1 MLLSNVEVT
10 KKLKECRN
18 IIGVPLLGQVI
29 IRDNSY
35 VSLMKKGNI

>member
-1 MLLSNVEVT
+1 M
-10 KKLKECRN
+10 
-18 IIGVPLLGQVI
+18 GVPLLGQVI